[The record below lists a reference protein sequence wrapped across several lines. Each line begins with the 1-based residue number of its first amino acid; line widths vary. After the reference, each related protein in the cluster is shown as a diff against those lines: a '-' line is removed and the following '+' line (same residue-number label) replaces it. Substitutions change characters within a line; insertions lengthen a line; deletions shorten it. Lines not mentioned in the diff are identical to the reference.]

1 MSTFMPIFRS
11 APEPAKLTRHQ
22 VAVTVEQSDDFMRK
36 LARIL
41 GAQQYVP
48 AADFVFTTVFDRV
61 EAAEVDRG

>member
-1 MSTFMPIFRS
+1 MPTFLPMFRS
-11 APEPAKLTRHQ
+11 TPEPAKLTPDQ
-22 VAVTVEQSDDFMRK
+22 VTVTVDQSDAFMRK

-41 GAQQYVP
+41 GAQKYVP